1 MSTQLSLTEAGPGT
15 VRGATKAQDGDVQ
28 PRMSTAVPG
37 DGADVPRHIQ
47 QCIEAS
53 NRVFQQVAAAQ
64 EAALDHGQPKEVRA
78 AERGEHRLPHR
89 VFIAR

>member
-15 VRGATKAQDGDVQ
+15 VRGATRAQDGDAQ
-28 PRMSTAVPG
+28 PKMSTAVPG

-89 VFIAR
+89 VFVAR